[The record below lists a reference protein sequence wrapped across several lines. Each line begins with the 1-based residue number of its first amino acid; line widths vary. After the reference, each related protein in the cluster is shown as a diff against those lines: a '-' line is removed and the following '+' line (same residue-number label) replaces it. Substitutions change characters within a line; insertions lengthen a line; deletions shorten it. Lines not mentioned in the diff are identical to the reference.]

1 MEEPLASGLPPKRFA
16 VQVGL
21 ALSLFLAFCDLVVS
35 TNTQLIEIH
44 SAVALLG
51 PLVGMFA
58 AVLAAYSAGLLF
70 IAVPLGRL
78 TSLKTQG
85 LTLAVGVS
93 AAAPFLF
100 SIVWSQALTEGTAF
114 PRPHILG
121 LGLTC
126 WVFVA
131 TYLAWEGLA
140 KFRGAP
146 SFVLRIGF
154 SMPFVLA
161 ETFAFQWLIREAV
174 GLQRSWGFFLL
185 LALYLVVCAVTIR
198 YMTRPR
204 RELRVFGGLLSLSA
218 ALCLSLAVSFTV
230 ENYSKGS
237 LPPVSERAHRIR
249 RVILLTVDTLRRDAL
264 SCCGGTTPT
273 PHIDRLAK
281 DAILFER
288 AHSASPWTLPSLTT
302 ILSGLSPWVHGVRRI
317 DHQVPV
323 GLPSLALFFR
333 KDDYV
338 TAGIGSNYFLH
349 TRGSYAS
356 LSVGFDSYDT
366 YPVYHRPL
374 TLGRDIVLRFSPTAF
389 GDTASTDDLTRL
401 AQEWVT
407 SHQHQDFFLWLHY
420 LDPHL
425 PYEPPPNFFP
435 QGEPDPTI
443 GRRYGDKAL
452 LQAREGSLILSPTA
466 IEWVRA
472 LYRGEVRYVD
482 DRVGRFLSTLKDL
495 GIYEDS
501 LIVFT
506 SDHGEEH
513 YEHRGIDHGH
523 TLYEELLRVPLIV
536 KLPGSTVKAEIE
548 QTVSLESVLPTILDL
563 SNIEFDREAFSGRSL
578 QTLWTNGASSNS
590 EVPVFSTGLMSYDE
604 RESVVFE
611 GLKYIRSRDWP
622 REELYD
628 LESDP
633 GEKNNIVFLH
643 ADKVAEARK
652 LLAAKAAKGAKLR
665 KLYGLGP
672 TELRPLDAEAIERL
686 RSLGYAQ

>member
-425 PYEPPPNFFP
+425 PYEPPPEFLS
-435 QGEPDPTI
+435 T
-443 GRRYGDKAL
+443 RRTRSHNRTAL
-452 LQAREGSLILSPTA
+452 WRQSPTA
-466 IEWVRA
+466 
-472 LYRGEVRYVD
+472 
-482 DRVGRFLSTLKDL
+482 SP
-495 GIYEDS
+495 
-501 LIVFT
+501 
-506 SDHGEEH
+506 
-513 YEHRGIDHGH
+513 RGIPYPLTDGH
-523 TLYEELLRVPLIV
+523 
-536 KLPGSTVKAEIE
+536 
-548 QTVSLESVLPTILDL
+548 
-563 SNIEFDREAFSGRSL
+563 
-578 QTLWTNGASSNS
+578 
-590 EVPVFSTGLMSYDE
+590 
-604 RESVVFE
+604 
-611 GLKYIRSRDWP
+611 
-622 REELYD
+622 
-628 LESDP
+628 
-633 GEKNNIVFLH
+633 
-643 ADKVAEARK
+643 
-652 LLAAKAAKGAKLR
+652 
-665 KLYGLGP
+665 
-672 TELRPLDAEAIERL
+672 
-686 RSLGYAQ
+686 